1 MPAFNQ
7 QQLSYKA
14 RNSNSVTIL
23 IGDQPIG
30 FAQTASHTFDFGAEQ
45 LYGIGSAM
53 PQEVQQLR
61 VSPTITL
68 DNFALTQQGLT
79 SLGYPANLA
88 VILSN
93 NSFNFFVVDGQ
104 SGQALFT
111 YVGCV
116 ASNFN
121 ENIPANR
128 PITDAITFL
137 AMDVLGSNGQSIL
150 NQGNA
155 YQPATQVPVGVGG
168 NIGFDVGVITTP
180 GG

>member
-7 QQLSYKA
+7 TQLSYKA
-14 RNSNSVTIL
+14 RNANSVTIL
-23 IGDQPIG
+23 IGDQAIG
-30 FAQTASHTFDFGAEQ
+30 FAQTTSHTFDFGAEQ

-61 VSPTITL
+61 VSPTITI
-68 DNFALTQQGLT
+68 DNFALTTNGLNA
-79 SLGYPANLA
+79 LGYPINLSS
-88 VILSN
+88 ILAN

-121 ENIPANR
+121 ENIPSNR

-137 AMDVLGSNGQSIL
+137 AMDVLNSNGQSIL

-155 YQPATQVPVGVGG
+155 YQVATQVQPGVG
-168 NIGFDVGVITTP
+168 NLGFSVNG
-180 GG
+180 

>member
-7 QQLSYKA
+7 QQLAYKA
-14 RNSNSVTIL
+14 RNANSVTIL

-30 FAQTASHTFDFGAEQ
+30 FAQTTSHTFDFGAEQ

-61 VSPTITL
+61 VSPSITI
-68 DNFALTQQGLT
+68 DNFALTQNGLT
-79 SLGYPANLA
+79 ALGYPSNLA
-88 VILSN
+88 TVLAN
-93 NSFNFFVVDGQ
+93 NSFNFFVVDGP

-128 PITDAITFL
+128 PITDAVTFL
-137 AMDVLGSNGQSIL
+137 AMDVLSSNGQSLL

-155 YQPATQVPVGVGG
+155 YQPATQVTVGVGN
-168 NIGFDVGVITTP
+168 NIGYDVGVITTP

>member
-7 QQLSYKA
+7 TQLNYKA
-14 RNSNSVTIL
+14 RNANSVTIL
-23 IGDQPIG
+23 IGNQPIG
-30 FAQTASHTFDFGAEQ
+30 FAQTVSHTFDFGSEQ

-61 VSPTITL
+61 VSPQITV
-68 DNFALTQQGLT
+68 DSFALTQAGLQA
-79 SLGYPANLA
+79 LGYPINLA
-88 VILSN
+88 SVLAN
-93 NSFNFFVVDGQ
+93 NQFNLFVVDGP
-104 SGQALFT
+104 SGEAIYT
-111 YVGCV
+111 YVGGV

-137 AMDVLGSNGQSIL
+137 CMDVYDSTGQSIL

-155 YQPATQVPVGVGG
+155 YQPATQVPAGSGST
-168 NIGFDVGVITTP
+168 IGLL
-180 GG
+180 